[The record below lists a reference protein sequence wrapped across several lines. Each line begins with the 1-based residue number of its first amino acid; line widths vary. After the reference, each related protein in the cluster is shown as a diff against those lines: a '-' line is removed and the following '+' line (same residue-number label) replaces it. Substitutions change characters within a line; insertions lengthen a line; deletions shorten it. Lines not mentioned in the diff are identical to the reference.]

1 MVLIL
6 VSFQVFPC
14 PCGSLSYNHCCEIM
28 IPLLPLCI
36 FLQCI
41 FVFQEEVD
49 FNWTTLSTDSMDS
62 HFCTLGGKGGSAVG
76 SGRDHSSP
84 QIVLCSP
91 PHQLLSPHPA
101 HKPSPEW
108 SAGSKR
114 EKSLF
119 FQLPQIHWLGL
130 LVHSLSLTG
139 GGRERESKWPEKEPG
154 EGMGFKPGVSVTLRQ
169 DSSAGVYWGPLGTL
183 IPAETTR

>member
-1 MVLIL
+1 MSPVGFGPWGDGEDFRAHKREGTTNLSQL
-6 VSFQVFPC
+6 S
-14 PCGSLSYNHCCEIM
+14 SLQSESC
-28 IPLLPLCI
+28 
-36 FLQCI
+36 
-41 FVFQEEVD
+41 
-49 FNWTTLSTDSMDS
+49 MDS

-154 EGMGFKPGVSVTLRQ
+154 EGMGFKPGVSVTLR
-169 DSSAGVYWGPLGTL
+169 
-183 IPAETTR
+183 